1 MLHAQG
7 QVTTERLTSIL
18 NGIGMEISK
27 RQVVRILTTGL
38 DDFVAEDQAILRT
51 GLATAPYISVDD
63 TGARH
68 ARRDGITTQIG
79 GERFSVFRTGRSKS
93 RLNFLSLLREGH
105 EDYIINDAEL
115 DYMRQRKVAPDVIA
129 RLAGHPETSFCSQMA
144 WYDHL
149 VRLRLDVFDPSLVRE
164 VSEAALWGAVRHH
177 GLMGHAVVVSDD
189 AGQFRIPIMP
199 CVGPMPSGCCKMPKT
214 PEQTRKWL
222 LYRDLKL

>member
-79 GERFSVFRTGRSKS
+79 GERFSVF
-93 RLNFLSLLREGH
+93 LSLIH
-105 EDYIINDAEL
+105 I
-115 DYMRQRKVAPDVIA
+115 
-129 RLAGHPETSFCSQMA
+129 
-144 WYDHL
+144 
-149 VRLRLDVFDPSLVRE
+149 
-164 VSEAALWGAVRHH
+164 
-177 GLMGHAVVVSDD
+177 
-189 AGQFRIPIMP
+189 
-199 CVGPMPSGCCKMPKT
+199 
-214 PEQTRKWL
+214 
-222 LYRDLKL
+222 